1 MRKVVFSEDCVEVDN
16 GFFFGKGVFETIL
29 IKDEP
34 VFLYEHIKRLN
45 KGIKFLNIGEEVS
58 EYQIINLIE
67 EFNIRN
73 CALKIVVTEKN
84 IVLSTRSISYKSG
97 DYLRGFSLKI
107 SKINRNSKS
116 KLTYLKSLNYLENIL
131 EREETIKNGYDEAIF
146 LNENGF
152 LAEGSMSNVFI
163 IKDNKIFTPSIKC
176 GLLPGVVRGFL
187 VKEYDIIE
195 KEITLEELLTADEI
209 FITNSLLGIMG
220 ISKIENRILKEN
232 KLTNLIRKEYEAK
245 IEN

>member
-58 EYQIINLIE
+58 EYKIINLIE

-84 IVLSTRSISYKSG
+84 IVLITRSISYKSG

-187 VKEYDIIE
+187 VKEYDVIE